1 MDTFFLSRK
10 QLSTSVLALLAGVN
24 ADASSAAQQNCII
37 CEHIALAASETEA
50 LDALAYTA
58 DATSHYCVTG
68 GGGTTVDGSGAVTSQ
83 NGPPSSYDFDATS
96 QYCVA
101 QFFVYY
107 AKDIAK

>member
-24 ADASSAAQQNCII
+24 ADASSNAAANTCII
-37 CEHIALAASETEA
+37 CEHIALAGSEALA
-50 LDALAYTA
+50 LDALS
-58 DATSHYCVTG
+58 ATTDDNSHYCING
-68 GGGTTVDGSGAVTSQ
+68 GGGANGGA
-83 NGPPSSYDFDATS
+83 PAAYDFDATS

-107 AKDIAK
+107 AKDIAQ